1 MRLFQRLTQVRPGL
15 DTLVATSLVE
25 QTERRQPD
33 RQVVLADGLRNGVH
47 EFQDEPASLLRC
59 TAIVIC
65 ALVDVGHQELLGQIS
80 IAAVNLDTVES
91 NVHSRA
97 RRATVV
103 LDCALDVLDGQL
115 DGRVVDVQRGLGRS
129 NRRMRVGFGGGVPGC
144 GGGRN
149 RGSTGHLGN
158 GDTASVPEL
167 AIDIA
172 AFLMDSVDDT
182 LPASGLLVGE

>member
-1 MRLFQRLTQVRPGL
+1 MRPGL
-15 DTLVATSLVE
+15 ETLLATTLVE
-25 QTERRQPD
+25 QSKRRQPD

-59 TAIVIC
+59 TAIVIR
-65 ALVDVGHQELLGQIS
+65 ALVDVGHQELLRQIS
-80 IAAVNLDTVES
+80 IAAMNLDTVES

-97 RRATVV
+97 RSATVV
-103 LDCALDVLDGQL
+103 LDCALDVLDGQP

-129 NRRMRVGFGGGVPGC
+129 NRRMRVGFGGGIPGC
-144 GGGRN
+144 GGGSN
-149 RGSTGHLGN
+149 RRSTGHLGN

-182 LPASGLLVGE
+182 LPASGLLIGE